1 MSLSAV
7 IFDVDGTLADTEEIH
22 RQSFN
27 TAFREFGLPWEW
39 DVGLY
44 IELLAV
50 AGGKER
56 IRHYCRMVDP
66 ARLREPDIDELIAS
80 LHARK
85 TVVYNQQV
93 ARGGLPARPGVLRL
107 IRQLRDDGVRVA
119 IATTTSMAN
128 VESLLRTTL
137 KSLPPNTFEV
147 IGAGEHATA
156 KKPAPDIYRWVAE
169 RLRLR
174 PEECLAIEDS
184 RNGVLAASGAGM
196 PVLVTVS
203 PWSRGE
209 DFTGSV
215 AVLSDLGE
223 PDRPYRPHRA
233 IDGVSADTGFVDPVV
248 LRRWHAQATTM
259 AA

>member
-1 MSLSAV
+1 MGLSAV

-27 TAFREFGLPWEW
+27 AAFREFGLPWEW

-56 IRHYCRMVDP
+56 IRHYCRMADP
-66 ARLREPDIDELIAS
+66 VRLRELDADQLIAS
-80 LHARK
+80 VHARK
-85 TVVYNQQV
+85 TTLYNQQV
-93 ARGGLPARPGVLRL
+93 TRGGLPARPGVLRL
-107 IRQLRDDGVRVA
+107 IRQLRNDGVRVA

-128 VESLLRTTL
+128 VENLLGTTL
-137 KSLPPNTFEV
+137 KALPKNTFEV
-147 IGAGEHATA
+147 IGAGEHAVA
-156 KKPAPDIYRWVAE
+156 KKPAPDIYRWVTE

-184 RNGVLAASGAGM
+184 RNGVLAARTAGI
-196 PVLVTVS
+196 PVLVTAS

-223 PDRPYRPHRA
+223 PDRPHRTMSGIA
-233 IDGVSADTGFVDPVV
+233 VDTGFVDPVV
-248 LRRWHAQATTM
+248 LRRWHMQA
-259 AA
+259 AAAVA